1 MNNLSMH
8 SIPQDEQSSVD
19 FDALCLEI
27 RQRACTGEFDDQAF
41 VSQDIIEK
49 LKEDEDFGIRSDLSW
64 IYATLAHCH
73 YALGDTK
80 LHQSYDEKFKSLE
93 PLEWQLDTY
102 NKSLQLL
109 IEIL

>member
-41 VSQDIIEK
+41 VSQDIRI
-49 LKEDEDFGIRSDLSW
+49 
-64 IYATLAHCH
+64 C
-73 YALGDTK
+73 
-80 LHQSYDEKFKSLE
+80 
-93 PLEWQLDTY
+93 
-102 NKSLQLL
+102 
-109 IEIL
+109 